1 MRFERS
7 ARPNAFAAVF
17 LATFLASTGSVFV
30 ITLLALH
37 VYQLSSAQVIAS
49 FVPITQWAAA
59 IPCVFVVARLRGR
72 YSSAGLMAA
81 MFAAMALTS
90 LLMHLATAFIAP
102 LLLLLAVRGAA
113 DFLAKN
119 ARAQW
124 LKVAMDRA
132 AHPQRLGSLIATSQY
147 LGTFVGGL
155 VALGAAVH
163 CTVQQA
169 LNIDILLCGCAALL
183 ARAAAQPPQ
192 GQAAVAS
199 AVTSAGASAA
209 AAPRRG
215 ATGWAAL
222 FAQLRQRPALCTLFV
237 ALVGFAGLFQ
247 GFHQA
252 AKIGLV
258 VALSPL
264 PAADIP
270 GILQALAGLG
280 IVLGATVGGGAWLY
294 RTQAPLAVCALAG
307 AAAMLLVGAAAGHAV
322 QPVLAV
328 YFVMMF
334 LFEIGFTIANNRL
347 LIEMPPAQIPAMHS
361 ASYVLSCVAMI
372 ATSFLSATAFDA
384 FGLAGGA
391 GLVLAVSVLSYG
403 LMNHAIR
410 RKGASDASPD
420 VC

>member
-1 MRFERS
+1 MRFEWPG
-7 ARPNAFAAVF
+7 RPNAFAAVF

-37 VYQLSSAQVIAS
+37 VYQLSAAQVIAS

-59 IPCVFVVARLRGR
+59 IPCVFVVGRLRGR
-72 YSSAGLMAA
+72 FSTSGLMAA
-81 MFAAMALTS
+81 MFAAMAATS
-90 LLMHLATAFIAP
+90 LLMHLAVAFIVP
-102 LLLLLAVRGAA
+102 LLLLLALRGAA

-124 LKVAMDRA
+124 LKVAMDAA
-132 AHPQRLGSLIATSQY
+132 AHPQRYGSLIATSQY

-155 VALGAAVH
+155 VALWAAVH
-163 CTVQQA
+163 CTIHQA

-183 ARAAAQPPQ
+183 ARGAAQPRQ
-192 GQAAVAS
+192 GAAVATPT
-199 AVTSAGASAA
+199 APVT
-209 AAPRRG
+209 AAPRPG

-222 FAQLRQRPALCTLFV
+222 FTQLRLSPDLCVLFV

-258 VALSPL
+258 VALAPL
-264 PAADIP
+264 PASDIP

-280 IVLGATVGGGAWLY
+280 IVLGATVGGFGWLY
-294 RTQAPLAVCALAG
+294 RSQAPLAACALAG
-307 AAAMLLVGAAAGHAV
+307 AAAMLLVGAGAGHAV

-347 LIEMPPAQIPAMHS
+347 LIAMPPSQIPAMHS

-372 ATSFLSATAFDA
+372 ATSFLSATAFDVI
-384 FGLAGGA
+384 GLAGGA
-391 GLVLAVSVLSYG
+391 GFVLAVSALSYW
-403 LMNHAIR
+403 LMNLAIR
-410 RKGASDASPD
+410 RKGACDASPD